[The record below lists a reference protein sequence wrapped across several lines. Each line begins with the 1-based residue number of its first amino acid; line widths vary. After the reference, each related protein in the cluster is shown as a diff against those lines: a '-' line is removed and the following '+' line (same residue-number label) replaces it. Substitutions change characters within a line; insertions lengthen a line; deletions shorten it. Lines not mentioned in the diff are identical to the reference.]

1 MVARWYRH
9 LGNLKMK
16 KLLVAALAAMASTAA
31 FAQADE
37 RFNPL
42 EVAGNGPVSGPVM
55 AAPQAVLFDQ
65 GPLTNGVD
73 AGTPISILNGAAPF
87 NYTTLGFTGAAAI
100 RLADDFTVPAGQ
112 TWNLE
117 AITIF
122 GYQTNATTASING
135 ATLRILNG
143 APPAG
148 TVVFGDQT
156 TNIVPTTTLSGAFRV
171 SNTTLTSRIRAI
183 QAVRIP
189 VTVSLPAGTYFI
201 DFTAAGTVA
210 SGPFFPP
217 VVPNIANPGP
227 TGNALQFA
235 GTPAAWNPVRMGL
248 TSDPVGAPP
257 TGPEQG
263 LPFIVE
269 GTIAGPAA
277 TPPQFGFTPAPGST
291 VTATG
296 GTTVGSTGNLS
307 IAPAVA
313 TPGTGTG
320 TPATTTLTCTAP
332 TAPFAGF
339 GQTITAVGTGA
350 ITGGPLAGT
359 CTLGAAAAT
368 QTLTCTE
375 NRGGTPTTRTW
386 TLSCPAGTAPPAP
399 TVAVNATSTWSLIA
413 LMLGL
418 FGFAAV
424 MVRRQ
429 G

>member
-1 MVARWYRH
+1 
-9 LGNLKMK
+9 
-16 KLLVAALAAMASTAA
+16 
-31 FAQADE
+31 
-37 RFNPL
+37 
-42 EVAGNGPVSGPVM
+42 
-55 AAPQAVLFDQ
+55 
-65 GPLTNGVD
+65 
-73 AGTPISILNGAAPF
+73 
-87 NYTTLGFTGAAAI
+87 
-100 RLADDFTVPAGQ
+100 
-112 TWNLE
+112 
-117 AITIF
+117 
-122 GYQTNATTASING
+122 
-135 ATLRILNG
+135 
-143 APPAG
+143 
-148 TVVFGDQT
+148 
-156 TNIVPTTTLSGAFRV
+156 
-171 SNTTLTSRIRAI
+171 
-183 QAVRIP
+183 
-189 VTVSLPAGTYFI
+189 
-201 DFTAAGTVA
+201 VA

-217 VVPNIANPGP
+217 VVPNIANPAP

-235 GTPAAWNPVRMGL
+235 NAVWGPIRMGL
-248 TSDPVGAPP
+248 ASDPVGAPG

-277 TPPQFGFTPAPGST
+277 TPPQFGFTPAPGAT
-291 VTATG
+291 VAATG
-296 GTTVGSTGNLS
+296 AGTVGSTGNLS
-307 IAPAVA
+307 IAPAIA
-313 TPGTGTG
+313 TAGTGTG

-339 GQTITAVGTGA
+339 GQTVTAIGTGA

-368 QTLTCTE
+368 QTLTCVE

-399 TVAVNATSTWSLIA
+399 TVAVNATSAWSLIA